1 MNTAKAELSN
11 KISIEYDLIVE
22 ELTMSLDWLNKSND
36 YTFLDSLKLSFT
48 DNTYDKFLAQ
58 AIYSTSEIEFSLN
71 GATAR
76 TFQATIIHEIAHHIS
91 FSYLG
96 IRGHTLEFAIIN
108 YALYYK
114 FNQDANTFF
123 RSYDIAQ
130 DKAFPFLSIN
140 SFLFDTMVKNITFV
154 DLTELSL
161 KAVELAK
168 SIRENSIPLNLSK
181 TITYEDKNEQSPH
194 LKVA

>member
-22 ELTMSLDWLNKSND
+22 ELTMSLDWLNKSKD
-36 YTFLDSLKLSFT
+36 YTFLDSLKLTFT

-123 RSYDIAQ
+123 ALRYRPRQSLS
-130 DKAFPFLSIN
+130 FSIN
-140 SFLFDTMVKNITFV
+140 QFFF
-154 DLTELSL
+154 
-161 KAVELAK
+161 
-168 SIRENSIPLNLSK
+168 IRRN
-181 TITYEDKNEQSPH
+181 D
-194 LKVA
+194 